1 MNYSENLQLNMPE
14 PSDQFNLEH
23 WNENTQKLDE
33 TIHNEIQT
41 RTHESEQFNLDLEIE
56 RQARENGDVDAKN
69 LENATGVLS
78 IEHGG
83 TGKNT
88 VNEALDNIFSQLQSQ
103 TDNQSTD
110 NFIFKTDENI
120 KGVPLSS
127 LANNIYNLIAS
138 KIGATIPVG
147 VIYPFGGSN
156 NKVPNGYLPCDGR
169 AVSRTQYSALFNVIG
184 TSFGNGDTINTF
196 NVPDLRE
203 CVPVGI
209 DTRGSGVAVHDTY
222 ALGQFKDDQFK
233 SHNHDAV
240 ITGGEHRH
248 WIGAHRGVIL
258 NIAGDAYD
266 PVNQDD
272 PRKDGDFYTSLEGHS
287 HGITIYN
294 RGGETTHGKQVGV
307 NYIIKY

>member
-14 PSDQFNLEH
+14 PADQFNLEH

-41 RTHESEQFNLDLEIE
+41 RTHESEQFNLDLETE
-56 RQARENGDVDAKN
+56 RQARENGDDNAKN

-88 VNEALDNIFSQLQSQ
+88 VNDALDNLFSQLQSQ
-103 TDNQSTD
+103 TDNQGTD
-110 NFIFKTDENI
+110 NFIFKTGENI
-120 KGVPLSS
+120 KGVQLSN
-127 LANNIYNLIAS
+127 LANSIYNLIAS

-156 NKVPNGYLPCDGR
+156 EKVPAGYLPCDGR
-169 AVSRTQYSALFNVIG
+169 EVSRTEYSALFNVIG

-203 CVPVGI
+203 CAPVGI
-209 DTRGSGVAVHDTY
+209 GTRGSGVSTHDTY
-222 ALGQFKDDQFK
+222 NLGEFKDDQFQGHK
-233 SHNHDAV
+233 HKIDKPYNNDGAG
-240 ITGGEHRH
+240 TYGGE
-248 WIGAHRGVIL
+248 IG
-258 NIAGDAYD
+258 NGDK
-266 PVNQDD
+266 N
-272 PRKDGDFYTSLEGHS
+272 HS
-287 HGITIYN
+287 PITIYADIIVAN
-294 RGGETTHGKQVGV
+294 EINGNPRVGSTTHGKQVGV

>member
-14 PSDQFNLEH
+14 PADQFNLEH

-41 RTHESEQFNLDLEIE
+41 RTHESEQFNLDLETE

-88 VNEALDNIFSQLQSQ
+88 VNDALDNLFSQLQSQ
-103 TDNQSTD
+103 TDNQGTD
-110 NFIFKTDENI
+110 NFIFKTGENI
-120 KGVPLSS
+120 KGVQLSN
-127 LANNIYNLIAS
+127 LANSIYNMIAS

-156 NKVPNGYLPCDGR
+156 NKVPAGYLPCDGR
-169 AVSRTQYSALFNVIG
+169 AISRTEYNALFNVIG

-209 DTRGSGVAVHDTY
+209 GTRSSGVSTHDTY
-222 ALGQFKDDQFK
+222 ALGQFKDDQFR
-233 SHNHDAV
+233 SHNHDAK
-240 ITGGEHRH
+240 ITGGEHGHSVRTVLEGPYFPSVAPGGH
-248 WIGAHRGVIL
+248 
-258 NIAGDAYD
+258 AYF
-266 PVNQDD
+266 PTNQYE
-272 PRKDGDFYTSLEGHS
+272 RSSSEGHS
-287 HGITIYN
+287 HDIEIYN
-294 RGGETTHGKQVGV
+294 KGGSTTHGKQVGV
-307 NYIIKY
+307 NFIIKY

>member
-41 RTHESEQFNLDLEIE
+41 RSHESEQFNLDLATE
-56 RQARENGDVDAKN
+56 RQARENGDTDAKN

-88 VNEALDNIFSQLQSQ
+88 VNEALNNIFSELQSQ

-156 NKVPNGYLPCDGR
+156 EKVPNGYLPCDGR
-169 AVSRTQYSALFNVIG
+169 PVSRTEYSALFNVIG

-196 NVPDLRE
+196 NVPDMRE

-209 DTRGSGVAVHDTY
+209 GTRKSGVAVHDAY
-222 ALGQFKDDQFK
+222 DLGQFKDDQFK
-233 SHNHDAV
+233 SHNHDV
-240 ITGGEHRH
+240 SITGGEHSH
-248 WIGAHRGVIL
+248 YIGARKEAF
-258 NIAGDAYD
+258 NINGDGHCV
-266 PVNQDD
+266 VNYDD
-272 PRKDGDFYTSLEGHS
+272 PNKTRDLYTETEGHT
-287 HGITIYN
+287 HDITIYN
-294 RGGETTHGKQVGV
+294 RGGKTTHGKQVGV

>member
-41 RTHESEQFNLDLEIE
+41 RTHESEQFNLDLATE

-110 NFIFKTDENI
+110 NFIFKTDDNI

-156 NKVPNGYLPCDGR
+156 EKVPIGYLPCDGR
-169 AVSRTQYSALFNVIG
+169 EVSRTEYSALFNVIG

-196 NVPDLRE
+196 NVPDLRK
-203 CVPVGI
+203 
-209 DTRGSGVAVHDTY
+209 R
-222 ALGQFKDDQFK
+222 F
-233 SHNHDAV
+233 
-240 ITGGEHRH
+240 
-248 WIGAHRGVIL
+248 
-258 NIAGDAYD
+258 
-266 PVNQDD
+266 
-272 PRKDGDFYTSLEGHS
+272 LEGANGNVGTRHKAGLPNIGGTLYFDIGTS
-287 HGITIYN
+287 GSSGYGALKDTHYKNVAGYVGVPGNGKMAILEINASKSNSIYGN
-294 RGGETTHGKQVGV
+294 SDTVQPPAVCV

>member
-14 PSDQFNLEH
+14 PAEQFNLEH

-41 RTHESEQFNLDLEIE
+41 RSHESEQFSLDLATEK
-56 RQARENGDVDAKN
+56 QARENGDTDAKN

-88 VNEALDNIFSQLQSQ
+88 VNEALDNLFSMLESQ

-120 KGVPLSS
+120 KSVPLSS
-127 LANNIYNLIAS
+127 LANNIYNLIVS

-147 VIYPFGGSN
+147 IIYPFSGDNS
-156 NKVPNGYLPCDGR
+156 KVPNGYFLCDGR
-169 AVSRTQYSALFNVIG
+169 EVSRTEYSALFNVIG

-196 NVPDLRE
+196 NVPDLRGRFLE
-203 CVPVGI
+203 GADGNIGNRIEAGLPNINGTVLGGYHTLNVGYGDYKGAFYNPKLKSGLSVPGSSVGDWQGSLGI
-209 DTRGSGVAVHDTY
+209 DASLCSPIYGSSETVQPPAVC
-222 ALGQFKDDQFK
+222 
-233 SHNHDAV
+233 
-240 ITGGEHRH
+240 
-248 WIGAHRGVIL
+248 
-258 NIAGDAYD
+258 
-266 PVNQDD
+266 
-272 PRKDGDFYTSLEGHS
+272 
-287 HGITIYN
+287 
-294 RGGETTHGKQVGV
+294 V

>member
-41 RTHESEQFNLDLEIE
+41 RTHESEQFSLDLETE

-69 LENATGVLS
+69 LENAIGVLS

-88 VNEALDNIFSQLQSQ
+88 VNEALDNLFSMLQSQ
-103 TDNQSTD
+103 TDNQDTD

-120 KGVPLSS
+120 KSVPLSS
-127 LANNIYNLIAS
+127 LANSIYNLIAS

-156 NKVPNGYLPCDGR
+156 EKVPAGYLPCDGR
-169 AVSRTQYSALFNVIG
+169 EVSRTEYSALFNAIG
-184 TSFGNGDTINTF
+184 TAFGNGDTINTF
-196 NVPDLRE
+196 NVPDLRNRFLE
-203 CVPVGI
+203 GAN
-209 DTRGSGVAVHDTY
+209 GN
-222 ALGQFKDDQFK
+222 LG
-233 SHNHDAV
+233 NRIEAGLPN
-240 ITGGEHRH
+240 ITGGIYFDSGTAGKGG
-248 WIGAHRGVIL
+248 WGAFKDTSYT
-258 NIAGDAYD
+258 NTAGYQGLVATGNMAIIDIKASNSN
-266 PVNQDD
+266 P
-272 PRKDGDFYTSLEGHS
+272 
-287 HGITIYN
+287 IY
-294 RGGETTHGKQVGV
+294 GKSTTVQPPAVCV
-307 NYIIKY
+307 NYIIRY

>member
-41 RTHESEQFNLDLEIE
+41 RTHESEQFSLDLETE

-69 LENATGVLS
+69 LGNATGVLS

-88 VNEALDNIFSQLQSQ
+88 VNEALDNLFSMLESQ

-110 NFIFKTDENI
+110 NFIFRTDENI

-147 VIYPFGGSN
+147 VIYPFGGGN
-156 NKVPNGYLPCDGR
+156 GKVPAGYLPCDGR

-203 CVPVGI
+203 SVPVGI
-209 DTRGSGVAVHDTY
+209 GTRGSGVAVHDTY
-222 ALGQFKDDQFK
+222 TLGQFKDDQFK
-233 SHNHDAV
+233 SHNHTAS
-240 ITGGEHRH
+240 ITGGGQAH
-248 WIGAHRGVIL
+248 WVGARNDALL
-258 NIAGDAYD
+258 NVSGDGD
-266 PVNQDD
+266 CLVNQ
-272 PRKDGDFYTSLEGHS
+272 GDSHQSGSVLSSWEEHS
-287 HGITIYN
+287 HGIEIYN
-294 RGGETTHGKQVGV
+294 NGGSTTHGKQVGV